1 MKKHRL
7 VEEFARTAGE
17 SIRAAITARA
27 RDWLK
32 G

>member
-7 VEEFARTAGE
+7 VEEFAPTAGE
-17 SIRAAITARA
+17 SIRAAITARRA
-27 RDWLK
+27 I